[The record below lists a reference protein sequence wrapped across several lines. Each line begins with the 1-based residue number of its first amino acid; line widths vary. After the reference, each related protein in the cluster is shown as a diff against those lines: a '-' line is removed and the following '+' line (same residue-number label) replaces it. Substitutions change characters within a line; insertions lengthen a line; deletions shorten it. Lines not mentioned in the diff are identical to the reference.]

1 MLRGGIKLPFKLL
14 GIPVKLDHS
23 FLLIL
28 PLFAFLIGSQLPA
41 FVSQLR
47 LIGIAVPPADLT
59 GGVTP
64 WLLGAIAAL
73 GLFASV
79 VVHELGHA
87 LVARLYGVQT
97 NEIRLWFLGGVAQF
111 QELPTRRGAE
121 ALVALAGPVTSG
133 LLALLLW
140 LALPLVRASS
150 GATVVVAYL
159 AITNVGLA
167 LFNLLP
173 ALPLD
178 GGRVLRSVLA
188 IFMPYLR
195 ATNVAVALS
204 AGIAIVGGIYGV
216 VSGQLFL
223 VIMAF
228 FVYNAGRAE
237 AQAAYLKD
245 AMEGVRARDLM
256 TPEPLTV
263 EPDMP
268 LSQFAR
274 LGEFRRHTG
283 YPVVDA
289 DGRLLGFA
297 RLDAGRGPSTSAEGR
312 EDGEFGARGEG
323 VQGGEGG
330 GGEGGDGGA
339 DGARQALGDDA
350 TVYDV
355 LQPAEAVGPQ
365 ESAMETIRRLSESE
379 LGRLVV
385 VDDGGRLLGI
395 ISKTDV
401 VKLLSAQAAERA
413 GPRGRT
419 R

>member
-14 GIPVKLDHS
+14 GIPVTLDHS

-41 FVSQLR
+41 FVTQLR
-47 LIGIAVPPADLT
+47 LVGVVVPPGDLT
-59 GGVTP
+59 AGATP
-64 WLLGAIAAL
+64 WVLGTIAAL
-73 GLFASV
+73 GLFSSV

-87 LVARLYGVQT
+87 LVARLYGVRT

-111 QELPTRRGAE
+111 QEMPTRRGAE

-133 LLALLLW
+133 LLAVLLW
-140 LALPLVRASS
+140 FAVPLVQASP

-188 IFMPYLR
+188 LFMPYLR
-195 ATNVAVALS
+195 ATTVAVALS
-204 AGIAIVGGIYGV
+204 SGIAIVGGIYGV

-237 AQAAYLKD
+237 AQAAFLKD
-245 AMEGVRARDLM
+245 ALEGLRARDLM
-256 TPEPLTV
+256 TPEPITV
-263 EPDMP
+263 EPGMP
-268 LSQFAR
+268 LSQLAR
-274 LGEFRRHTG
+274 LGEFRRHVG
-283 YPVVDA
+283 YPVVDP
-289 DGRLLGFA
+289 DGRLLGFV
-297 RLDAGRGPSTSAEGR
+297 RLGAGRAYTDGDEGR
-312 EDGEFGARGEG
+312 GTDEPRPPLEG
-323 VQGGEGG
+323 T
-330 GGEGGDGGA
+330 
-339 DGARQALGDDA
+339 
-350 TVYDV
+350 TVTDV
-355 LQPAEAVGPQ
+355 IQPAETVGPR
-365 ESAMETIRRLSESE
+365 EPAIETIRRLSESE
-379 LGRLVV
+379 LGRLMV
-385 VDDGGRLLGI
+385 VDETGRLLGI

-401 VKLLSAQAAERA
+401 VRLLSAQAAQRTP
-413 GPRGRT
+413 PRGGLR
-419 R
+419 

>member
-14 GIPVKLDHS
+14 GIPVTLDHS

-41 FVSQLR
+41 FVTQLR
-47 LIGIAVPPADLT
+47 LVGVVVPTGDLT
-59 GGVTP
+59 AGATP
-64 WLLGAIAAL
+64 WVLGTIAAI
-73 GLFASV
+73 GLFSSV

-87 LVARLYGVQT
+87 LVARLYGVRT

-111 QELPTRRGAE
+111 QEMPTRRGAE

-133 LLALLLW
+133 LLAVLLW
-140 LALPLVRASS
+140 FALPLVQASP

-188 IFMPYLR
+188 LFMPYLR
-195 ATNVAVALS
+195 ATTVAVALS
-204 AGIAIVGGIYGV
+204 SGIAIVGGIYGV

-237 AQAAYLKD
+237 AQAAFLKD
-245 AMEGVRARDLM
+245 ALEGLRARDLM
-256 TPEPLTV
+256 TPEPVTV
-263 EPDMP
+263 EPGMP
-268 LSQFAR
+268 LSQLAR
-274 LGEFRRHTG
+274 LGEFRRHVG
-283 YPVVDA
+283 YPVVDP
-289 DGRLLGFA
+289 DGRLLGFV
-297 RLDAGRGPSTSAEGR
+297 RLGAGRAFT
-312 EDGEFGARGEG
+312 D
-323 VQGGEGG
+323 
-330 GGEGGDGGA
+330 
-339 DGARQALGDDA
+339 GDDDRGSGEPRPPLEGA
-350 TVYDV
+350 TVTDV
-355 LQPAEAVGPQ
+355 LQPAETVAPR
-365 ESAMETIRRLSESE
+365 EPAIEAIRRLSESE
-379 LGRLVV
+379 LGRLMV
-385 VDDGGRLLGI
+385 VDETGRLLGI

-401 VKLLSAQAAERA
+401 VRLLSAQAAQRTP
-413 GPRGRT
+413 PRGGLR
-419 R
+419 